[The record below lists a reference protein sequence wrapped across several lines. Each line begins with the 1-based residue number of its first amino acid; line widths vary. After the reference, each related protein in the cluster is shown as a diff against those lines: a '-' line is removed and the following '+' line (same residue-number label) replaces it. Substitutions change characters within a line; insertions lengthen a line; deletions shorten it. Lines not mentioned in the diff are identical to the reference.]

1 MVSGGGGVS
10 PPLIVDSEAVG
21 VNGVGAVVHQFM
33 DPDLKVLINVCGAGF
48 DGLEAADRLFSAVGH
63 VDDEL
68 LIDGIGEGGWHCLLG
83 LCVWGECS
91 SPMSIR

>member
-1 MVSGGGGVS
+1 MS
-10 PPLIVDSEAVG
+10 PPLIIDSETVG
-21 VNGVGAVVHQFM
+21 VNGVGAEAHQFM

-68 LIDGIGEGGWHCLLG
+68 LIDGVREGGRHYLLG
-83 LCVWGECS
+83 LRLAGECS